1 MNNLYKISLPKI
13 ILKYEFIDN
22 LDARFDPLEVY
33 GNSEET
39 RNVVK
44 KVAELF
50 KRHGWEGDGEIK
62 LIWLPPFLDEAH
74 DPNFGEY
81 IWHVKQKN
89 NGTSFLGFQ
98 DEKQSTRLLDQ
109 NEIIKDGT
117 KTIYPQSI
125 VKAEYNTFLSMMRN
139 KEAVF
144 HQIINLSKDVKCDE
158 NMRLMLLSYFQND
171 IIALFIDFLEECC
184 LQLLIYV
191 LSEGNA
197 SHLKLKFKGKI
208 NVELA
213 NLSDCS
219 NEGGDWL
226 TLRTLI
232 SQIWHSQKNSSFE
245 NKLDFIIDST
255 NYQFNKSDK
264 QRILMHVEIRNCI
277 QHHMGQLH
285 PKSLKLLK
293 RDRIDIL
300 QDDGTIREQKEWEKI
315 KLTISEISRL
325 KEILIK
331 FATAY
336 ELHIKKTISDRVMLH
351 VPNNFSQSDDGE
363 LLED

>member
-1 MNNLYKISLPKI
+1 M
-13 ILKYEFIDN
+13 
-22 LDARFDPLEVY
+22 
-33 GNSEET
+33 
-39 RNVVK
+39 
-44 KVAELF
+44 
-50 KRHGWEGDGEIK
+50 
-62 LIWLPPFLDEAH
+62 
-74 DPNFGEY
+74 
-81 IWHVKQKN
+81 
-89 NGTSFLGFQ
+89 
-98 DEKQSTRLLDQ
+98 
-109 NEIIKDGT
+109 
-117 KTIYPQSI
+117 
-125 VKAEYNTFLSMMRN
+125 
-139 KEAVF
+139 
-144 HQIINLSKDVKCDE
+144 
-158 NMRLMLLSYFQND
+158 
-171 IIALFIDFLEECC
+171 
-184 LQLLIYV
+184 LIYV

-277 QHHMGQLH
+277 QHHMGQLY

-331 FATAY
+331 FATGY
-336 ELHIKKTISDRVMLH
+336 ELHIKKTISDRSMLH
-351 VPNNFSQSDDGE
+351 VPNNFSKSDDGE